1 MVLRKLWWLNVRPV
15 AELARSEV
23 RELKPCAHGGEV
35 WEAASG
41 RGVQPR
47 SIIDFSANVNPL
59 GPPKGALKAI
69 ERSLWRISFY
79 PDPKSTELREAVS
92 KRFEGIGPDNL
103 VVGNGSTELIHLF
116 AEVFVDKG
124 DVALIPEPTFGEY
137 EVAVRKAGGRPRHV
151 KLGRSFSLDPAPF
164 LKEVKFGPKVIFLC
178 NPNNPTGALAPRED
192 LLEIIEG
199 ALKEDALVFLDEDFI
214 DFVEDGASLVGEVE
228 DYRNLFVLRSFTK
241 AYGLA
246 GLRVGYVAACKEA
259 AGLLAKAKTPWNV
272 NCLAQAAALAALND
286 ESYLERTRRFVEAER
301 SFLAGELKRLKAL
314 KVFPSSANF
323 IFVDVR
329 RAGLT
334 AAQLKEEM
342 LKRGILIRDCS
353 SFRGLDEF
361 YVRVA
366 VRTREENE
374 RLLEALREVVE
385 GRA

>member
-1 MVLRKLWWLNVRPV
+1 MGFV
-15 AELARSEV
+15 AELAKSEV
-23 RELKPCAHGGEV
+23 RELEPCAHGGEV
-35 WEAASG
+35 WEAASE

-59 GPPKGALKAI
+59 GPPKGAIEAI
-69 ERSLWRISFY
+69 KKSLWRIPFY
-79 PDPKSTELREAVS
+79 PDPKSTELREAIS
-92 KRFEGIGPDNL
+92 RRFKGIGPDNL

-116 AEVFVDKG
+116 AEVFVEKG

-137 EVAVRKAGGRPRHV
+137 EVAVRKAGGKPKHV
-151 KLGRSFSLDPAPF
+151 KLARGFSVDPAPF
-164 LKEVKFGPKVIFLC
+164 LKEIKSGPKAIFLC
-178 NPNNPTGALAPRED
+178 NPNNPTGVLAPRET

-199 ALKEDALVFLDEDFI
+199 ALEGGALVFLDEDFI
-214 DFVEDGASLVGEVE
+214 DFVKGGASLVDEVE
-228 DYRNLFVLRSFTK
+228 EYRNLFVLRSFTK
-241 AYGLA
+241 VYGLA

-272 NCLAQAAALAALND
+272 NCLAQAAALAALDD
-286 ESYLERTRRFVEAER
+286 EGYLERTRRLVEAER
-301 SFLAGELKRLKAL
+301 AFLMEGLKRLKAL
-314 KVFPSSANF
+314 KVFPASANF
-323 IFVDVR
+323 IFIDVR
-329 RAGLT
+329 RTGLT

-366 VRTREENE
+366 VRTRRENE

-385 GRA
+385 GWRAAR

>member
-1 MVLRKLWWLNVRPV
+1 M
-15 AELARSEV
+15 
-23 RELKPCAHGGEV
+23 
-35 WEAASG
+35 
-41 RGVQPR
+41 
-47 SIIDFSANVNPL
+47 
-59 GPPKGALKAI
+59 
-69 ERSLWRISFY
+69 
-79 PDPKSTELREAVS
+79 
-92 KRFEGIGPDNL
+92 
-103 VVGNGSTELIHLF
+103 
-116 AEVFVDKG
+116 
-124 DVALIPEPTFGEY
+124 
-137 EVAVRKAGGRPRHV
+137 